1 MRSFAG
7 RPSKLIASNERGII
21 LILTLWMLLLLTILG
36 AFATATSMT
45 EISIAGNYR
54 NSETALNVA
63 DAGVA
68 FAETNPTIYTTIG
81 NGAWPTPG
89 LGTGMDPNNNAVGVG
104 NNTAEVRVNFIL
116 SGSVPTGYG
125 IDASVFQA
133 NYFAVTSTGAGP
145 NNSQVRIESEV
156 AKLIPGGS

>member
-7 RPSKLIASNERGII
+7 HPSNFIASNERGII

-36 AFATATSMT
+36 AFATSTSMT

-63 DAGVA
+63 DAGITFGQTDSVTY
-68 FAETNPTIYTTIG
+68 TNIG
-81 NGAWPTPG
+81 TGSCPPCDGTNGA
-89 LGTGMDPNNNAVGVG
+89 GTSPVVIA
-104 NNTAEVRVNFIL
+104 NNTAQVRVEYI
-116 SGSVPTGYG
+116 VTGAAPAGGG
-125 IDASVFQA
+125 IDATVGSFQS
-133 NYFAVTSTGAGP
+133 NYFAVTSTGTGP
-145 NNSQVRIESEV
+145 NNSQVRIESEI